1 MQAQLVNVIFGM
13 KVRRAR
19 MKANLTLTEMAARC
33 EISPSYLTE
42 VEKGRKYPRADK
54 IMRMAD
60 ELETTYDEL
69 VSITLPPALNY
80 LESTLSSSLLLQ
92 FPFDAFGLEIS
103 DLVGLLTKA
112 PDKASALLHAM
123 IEIGRQHDLREEHI
137 LWAALRSYQE
147 LQDNYFPDIE
157 DAAADFARATG
168 LAAQAPVSRQALE
181 ELLVDEYGYTLD
193 YTVLVDH
200 PELRGYRSVYRNGTR
215 PRLLL
220 NRALSE
226 SQLKFLLARELGY
239 QRLELTERA
248 TTSSPDRVE
257 SFQQVLNDFRAS
269 YFAGALLM
277 PQARFLADLGEFFSE
292 PTWQPAR
299 LEAMLTRYDLTPEM
313 LLYRITELAPRF
325 FGLKLHF
332 LRVQGVHGSYKLV
345 KRLNMNRLLMPSGLA
360 LDEHYCRRWLVMG
373 LLRDL
378 EAQQAQAPAGDG
390 NVLHVAA
397 QYSRFLV
404 PRHDFLCFGFARPLA
419 LNPTVNSS
427 AIVGFQVDDT
437 AREVIRFLD
446 DAAVPHET
454 INETCER
461 CPLAPEECT
470 VRAAPPTVWEAREAR
485 SRRRTAI
492 AALDEVPVRAKT
504 PA

>member
-157 DAAADFARATG
+157 DAAADTETRAV
-168 LAAQAPVSRQALE
+168 AAVVRLPG
-181 ELLVDEYGYTLD
+181 DE
-193 YTVLVDH
+193 
-200 PELRGYRSVYRNGTR
+200 
-215 PRLLL
+215 
-220 NRALSE
+220 
-226 SQLKFLLARELGY
+226 
-239 QRLELTERA
+239 
-248 TTSSPDRVE
+248 
-257 SFQQVLNDFRAS
+257 
-269 YFAGALLM
+269 
-277 PQARFLADLGEFFSE
+277 
-292 PTWQPAR
+292 QPA
-299 LEAMLTRYDLTPEM
+299 
-313 LLYRITELAPRF
+313 
-325 FGLKLHF
+325 
-332 LRVQGVHGSYKLV
+332 
-345 KRLNMNRLLMPSGLA
+345 
-360 LDEHYCRRWLVMG
+360 
-373 LLRDL
+373 
-378 EAQQAQAPAGDG
+378 
-390 NVLHVAA
+390 
-397 QYSRFLV
+397 
-404 PRHDFLCFGFARPLA
+404 
-419 LNPTVNSS
+419 
-427 AIVGFQVDDT
+427 
-437 AREVIRFLD
+437 
-446 DAAVPHET
+446 
-454 INETCER
+454 
-461 CPLAPEECT
+461 
-470 VRAAPPTVWEAREAR
+470 VRQ
-485 SRRRTAI
+485 
-492 AALDEVPVRAKT
+492 
-504 PA
+504 

>member
-13 KVRRAR
+13 KVRSAR
-19 MKANLTLTEMAARC
+19 MKANLTLTEMATRC
-33 EISPSYLTE
+33 DISPSYLTE

-54 IMRMAD
+54 IMRMAE
-60 ELETTYDEL
+60 ELHTTYDDL

-80 LESTLSSSLLLQ
+80 LESALSSSLLLQ

-103 DLVGLLTKA
+103 DLVALLTKA

-147 LQDNYFPDIE
+147 LQDNYFPEIE
-157 DAAADFARATG
+157 AAAADFAKATG
-168 LAAQAPVSRQALE
+168 LSTQLPVARRTLE
-181 ELLVDEYGYTLD
+181 ELLARNYGYSLD
-193 YTVLVDH
+193 YDTLVDH
-200 PELRGYRSVYRNGTR
+200 ADLHGYRSVYLDGAR

-220 NRALSE
+220 NDGLSDG
-226 SQLKFLLARELGY
+226 QLKFLLARELGY
-239 QRLELTERA
+239 KHLELTERA

-277 PQARFLADLGEFFSE
+277 PQATFLADLGEFFSE
-292 PTWQPAR
+292 PTWQPDR
-299 LEAMLTRYDLTPEM
+299 LMAMLPRYDLTPEM

-325 FGLKLHF
+325 FRLKLHF
-332 LRVQGVHGSYKLV
+332 LRVQGNQGSYKLI

-373 LLRDL
+373 LLREL
-378 EAQQAQAPAGDG
+378 EEQQRKLAQPDAGA
-390 NVLHVAA
+390 LHVAA

-404 PRHDFLCFGFARPLA
+404 PRHEFLCFGFARPLA
-419 LNPTVNSS
+419 LSPQINSS
-427 AIVGFQVDDT
+427 SIVGFQVDDN
-437 AREVIRFLD
+437 AREVIRFLND
-446 DAAVPHET
+446 PAIPHET

-461 CPLAPEECT
+461 CPLQPDECA
-470 VRAAPPTVWEAREAR
+470 VRAAPPTVWAGKQARAQRRQAIEA
-485 SRRRTAI
+485 
-492 AALDEVPVRAKT
+492 LAKA
-504 PA
+504 PAPS

>member
-13 KVRRAR
+13 KIRRAR
-19 MKANLTLTEMAARC
+19 VKAGLTLTELAARC
-33 EISPSYLTE
+33 DISPSYLTE

-60 ELETTYDEL
+60 ELHTTYDDL

-103 DLVGLLTKA
+103 DLVTLLTKA

-147 LQDNYFPDIE
+147 LQENYFGDIE
-157 DAAADFARATG
+157 EAAAAFARGTALGAEIPIQRHT
-168 LAAQAPVSRQALE
+168 LE
-181 ELLVDEYGYTLD
+181 ELLTSRFGYRLDVGTLA
-193 YTVLVDH
+193 DH
-200 PELRGYRSVYRNGTR
+200 TELSGYRSVYFDGRK

-220 NRALSE
+220 NAGLSN
-226 SQLKFLLARELGY
+226 SQIKFLLARELGY
-239 QRLELTERA
+239 QVLALEERA

-277 PQARFLADLGEFFSE
+277 PQTEFLADLGEFFSL
-292 PTWQPAR
+292 PTWQPHH
-299 LEAMLTRYDLTPEM
+299 LTDMLMRYDLTPEM

-325 FGLKLHF
+325 FNLKLHF
-332 LRVQGVHGSYKLV
+332 LRVQGKNGSYKLV

-360 LDEHYCRRWLVMG
+360 LDEHYCRRWLVMR
-373 LLRDL
+373 LLREL
-378 EAQQAQAPAGDG
+378 ELQQRSNGTGPAPLHAG
-390 NVLHVAA
+390 A

-419 LNPTVNSS
+419 LDPAVNSS
-427 AIVGFQVDDT
+427 AIIGFQVDDN
-437 AREVIRFLD
+437 AREVIRFLHD
-446 DAAVPHET
+446 ETIPHET

-461 CPLAPEECT
+461 CPLRPEECA
-470 VRAAPPTVWEAREAR
+470 VRGAAPSVWEAKQARIARRAAIEALA
-485 SRRRTAI
+485 RTSVSGDGA
-492 AALDEVPVRAKT
+492 
-504 PA
+504 